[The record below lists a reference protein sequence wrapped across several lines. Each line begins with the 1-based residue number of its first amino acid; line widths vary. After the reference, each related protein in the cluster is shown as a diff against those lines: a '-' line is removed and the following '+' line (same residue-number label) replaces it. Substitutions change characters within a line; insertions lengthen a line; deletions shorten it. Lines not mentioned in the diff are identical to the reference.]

1 MADYRDLAA
10 ALGGGYGQDTGG
22 ITPDTLITLKGGKK
36 ATASDLLGMIKE
48 IGAGSLSN
56 LESLIRGGVAQVPGA
71 GGDIEGLARMGIN
84 KAFGAGGVNVSPT
97 PVLPTTTDILGM
109 MPRKTA
115 ARPESAGMEELG
127 GYMSPAFGKI
137 AKPAVTGY
145 AKLAGQEINAAMT
158 GQPTRSLLGDI
169 TPKPKLLD
177 VYHGTPHTLPPTE
190 RNPLGEFDASK
201 IGTGEGAQAYGYG
214 IYTAEAPAVA
224 NEYKKA
230 LSNPEVVLPNGTRI
244 TNPVAG
250 SGEDV
255 AKAWLEE
262 AYLNKDKNPFET
274 AIQKISKL
282 RNSANSPAQFDEAV
296 NVLKNWQNQGAK
308 VDLGGNLYKIDLPD
322 EKIATMIDWD
332 KPLSQQSLQVQKA
345 LKGIEKDLP
354 TIPNFDL
361 KKWMDADPLAS
372 TWHNAIVR
380 DLKVEPAKISELL
393 QNKGVAGIK
402 YLDELSRRPGV
413 ASMTQAQ
420 IDARISSLKKDI
432 GSGLGNQERMKQ
444 QLASLEQERASHPK
458 LTHNFVVFPGE
469 EKSMTILER
478 NAEKNAK

>member
-71 GGDIEGLARMGIN
+71 GGEIEGLARMGIN

-169 TPKPKLLD
+169 TPSPKNIVDYDLSFDPRAKEQARLQALTFQVNPKCTATPPTISLVDLEGRPFITSMSDRTAAGGQLTGINNIPLNAPVDYLGGQDYMFNNPGKVWASAEQPVKQILNNAEIIKD
-177 VYHGTPHTLPPTE
+177 VTGQNPLYIPWRMAPTGGDFAHMTGETMLGYADTVMGKGAKNKVNREIKKLIPDWAGLGTPQGIAQYRDAPDTTRKALKNMMDVQF
-190 RNPLGEFDASK
+190 RDMGGLNIGEARLAVTDPK
-201 IGTGEGAQAYGYG
+201 Q
-214 IYTAEAPAVA
+214 YTAQEGGIQNIGEIFAGKPMVTQSGHVSYPRGVPGQGLGVA
-224 NEYKKA
+224 AEDRNIFE
-230 LSNPEVVLPNGTRI
+230 LLPEVVKQRGIVDP
-244 TNPVAG
+244 
-250 SGEDV
+250 
-255 AKAWLEE
+255 
-262 AYLNKDKNPFET
+262 KNPSPQDLR
-274 AIQKISKL
+274 ALQMKPYAGIIS
-282 RNSANSPAQFDEAV
+282 A
-296 NVLKNWQNQGAK
+296 
-308 VDLGGNLYKIDLPD
+308 DLL
-322 EKIATMIDWD
+322 
-332 KPLSQQSLQVQKA
+332 KA
-345 LKGIEKDLP
+345 LG
-354 TIPNFDL
+354 
-361 KKWMDADPLAS
+361 
-372 TWHNAIVR
+372 
-380 DLKVEPAKISELL
+380 
-393 QNKGVAGIK
+393 
-402 YLDELSRRPGV
+402 Y
-413 ASMTQAQ
+413 
-420 IDARISSLKKDI
+420 
-432 GSGLGNQERMKQ
+432 
-444 QLASLEQERASHPK
+444 
-458 LTHNFVVFPGE
+458 
-469 EKSMTILER
+469 
-478 NAEKNAK
+478 